1 MSEQQ
6 KEIILTDEAKCVGCN
21 KCIFACPIEDAN
33 IAYKDENGLNKVK
46 INASLCVHC
55 GSCLAICD
63 HDARIYHDDLESFL
77 EDLKKGQKISI
88 VAAPALRVNFPKYK
102 KLLGYFKSLGV
113 NFIYDVSFG
122 ADITVWAYLKDMK
135 ERNLK
140 TIVSQPCPSIVQ
152 YIEKHKPD
160 LLPYLTPVQSP
171 AMCAAIYM
179 KKYAKIND
187 KIAMLSPCIAKF
199 DEIHSADT
207 GSFMNYNLTYKKIEE
222 YLERNNIRLDSYPE
236 YEFDSPVSG
245 MGLIFSKPGGLKE
258 NIELYVNGLYIKQVE
273 GTEIVYSYLDRY
285 LDRIKSNR
293 HVPHVIDALN
303 CECGCNG
310 GTGTTRKLPLE
321 EMEYVIH
328 NLKEDKLRDKYK
340 KKLFRRQHPIM
351 AYFDKHL
358 KLEDF
363 KRKYNNKKVFS
374 RVVGA
379 DELEQAYNDLYKNTS
394 EDRNI
399 NCYSCGYGS
408 CEKLARAIALG
419 HNHLDNCI
427 YYVHK
432 EIEVEKQSVIDKN
445 TEIEKFLE
453 ELKEMN
459 AEKERGAIA
468 LKSKVKNITEAI
480 HQVAVGSESN
490 ANSLEQMVRAIE
502 DLLQQSN
509 NLRETVKDVSDKL
522 DDFVAAYQ
530 EIIGISDQTNL
541 LALNAAIEAA
551 RAGEQGKGFAVV
563 AEEVRKL
570 ADNSK
575 TVVES
580 THDNQKRIIE
590 EISQILAGSDALDN
604 AIRVIENE
612 ITSISGTV
620 QEVTAKCQE
629 ISSVSHSLVK
639 E

>member
-1 MSEQQ
+1 MSEQWR
-6 KEIILTDEAKCVGCN
+6 EVVSTDVDKCMGCN
-21 KCIFACPIEDAN
+21 KCIFACPVEGAN
-33 IAYKDENGLNKVK
+33 IAYQDENGLNKVK
-46 INASLCVHC
+46 INNSLCVQC
-55 GSCLAICD
+55 GSCLNICD
-63 HDARIYHDDLESFL
+63 HGARIYHDDLENFL
-77 EDLKKGQKISI
+77 EDLKHGQKISI
-88 VAAPALRVNFPKYK
+88 VAAPAVRVNFPNYK
-102 KLLGYFKSLGV
+102 RLLGYFKSLGV
-113 NFIYDVSFG
+113 NCIYDVSFG
-122 ADITVWAYLKDMK
+122 ADITVWAYLKDIK
-135 ERNLK
+135 ERNLN

-152 YIEKHKPD
+152 YIEKHKPE

-171 AMCAAIYM
+171 AMCAAVYM
-179 KKYAKIND
+179 KKYANISD

-199 DEIHSADT
+199 DEIHNPDT
-207 GSFMNYNLTYKKIEE
+207 GSFMDYNLTYRKIEE

-258 NIELYVNGLYIKQVE
+258 NIELYVDGLWIKQVE
-273 GTEIVYSYLDRY
+273 GTKIVYSYLDRY
-285 LDRIKSNR
+285 LDRARSNR
-293 HVPHVIDALN
+293 NVPHVVDALN

-310 GTGTTRKLPLE
+310 GTGTTHKLPLE
-321 EMEYVIH
+321 EMEYIMH

-340 KKLFRRQHPIM
+340 KKLFQKQHPMM

-363 KRKYNNKKVFS
+363 KRRYTNKKVLE
-374 RVVGA
+374 RIVGA
-379 DELEQAYNDLYKNTS
+379 DELEQVYTDLHKDTFES
-394 EDRNI
+394 RNV

-419 HNHLDNCI
+419 DNHLDNCI

-432 EIEVEKQSVIDKN
+432 EVEGEKQAILDKN
-445 TEIEKFLE
+445 VEIENFLA
-453 ELKEMN
+453 ELKEIN
-459 AEKERGAIA
+459 EKKEEAAIA
-468 LKSKVKNITEAI
+468 LKSKVRNITEAI

-502 DLLQQSN
+502 DLQQQSG
-509 NLRETVKDVSDKL
+509 NLRETVKGVSNKL
-522 DDFVAAYQ
+522 DNFVSAYQ

-580 THDNQKRIIE
+580 TQDNQKMIIE
-590 EISQILAGSDALDN
+590 EISRILSSSDALDN
-604 AIRVIENE
+604 HIKVIENE

-620 QEVTAKCQE
+620 QEVTAKCEE
-629 ISSVSHSLVK
+629 ISSVSQSLVQ